1 MGNITELSQGSLN
14 GLRRQLNECIENA
27 YNKGYADGKKEPRE
41 VKAVNVEDTMEYQ
54 IGYKVGHEDGAK
66 WAIDENAKDHQGYY
80 NKGYNTALKDFGNLY
95 VYENDYKEFFLNVYA
110 KPFYENVTLF
120 DAVAKYGIEKVMDD
134 FKKWQEQKKQ
144 AEEEIKVGDEVI
156 TFGGSKAIVTRV
168 EDTNIRLFYSDGS
181 GGRFDNNVEIIEKTG
196 RNFSAEVSQ
205 LLDKLKGD
213 N

>member
-1 MGNITELSQGSLN
+1 MGNITELSRGSLN

-41 VKAVNVEDTMEYQ
+41 VKAVNVEDTSEYQ
-54 IGYKVGHEDGAK
+54 IGYKVGYAEALK
-66 WAIDENAKDHQGYY
+66 LDEGTPTKDYTS
-80 NKGYNTALKDFGNLY
+80 GYNTALKDFENLY

-144 AEEEIKVGDEVI
+144 AEEEIKVGDEVQI
-156 TFGGSKAIVTRV
+156 DSDRRGVVIS
-168 EDTNIRLFYSDGS
+168 IREGWC
-181 GGRFDNNVEIIEKTG
+181 RIIMNTGFVNSLKKNDLKKTG
-196 RNFSAEVSQ
+196 RNFSTEVSQ

-213 N
+213 K